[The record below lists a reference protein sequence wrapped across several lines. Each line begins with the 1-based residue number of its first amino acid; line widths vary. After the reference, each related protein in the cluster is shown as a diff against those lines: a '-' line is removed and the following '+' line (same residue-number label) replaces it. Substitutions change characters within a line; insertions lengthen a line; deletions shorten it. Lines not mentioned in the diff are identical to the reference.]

1 MSEEIVNKVASS
13 GLITIDLAEFI
24 PRGERAVI
32 DLKDQ
37 LWQGLVLKEKD
48 FRQYIKD
55 HNWAEYKDK
64 FVAVYCSTDAI
75 IPAWAFMLVASALAP
90 HAKRMVQGNAETLE
104 TVLFIESLQKINP
117 EDYRDTRVVV
127 KGCGDEKVPFAAYA
141 ELTSRLQPVVKN
153 LMFGEP
159 CSTVPV
165 FKRAKE

>member
-24 PRGERAVI
+24 PQGERAII

-75 IPAWAFMLVASALAP
+75 IPAWAFMLVASALTP
-90 HAKRMVQGNAETLE
+90 HAKRVVQGNAETLE

-117 EDYRDTRVVV
+117 EDYRDARVVV

>member
-13 GLITIDLAEFI
+13 GLITIDLTEYI
-24 PRGERAVI
+24 PRGEMAVI

-48 FRQYIKD
+48 FREYIKD
-55 HNWAEYKDK
+55 HNWEQYRDK
-64 FVAVYCSTDAI
+64 NIAVYCSADAI
-75 IPAWAFMLVASALAP
+75 IQAWAFMLVTAALAP
-90 HAKRMVQGNAETLE
+90 FAKRVVHGNAETLE

-117 EDYRDTRVVV
+117 EDYRNARVVV
-127 KGCGDEKVPFAAYA
+127 KGCGDEKVPFSAYA
-141 ELTSRLQPVVKN
+141 ELTARLQPVVKN

-165 FKRAKE
+165 YKRAKE

>member
-24 PRGERAVI
+24 PRGETDAI

-55 HNWAEYKDK
+55 HNWEQYQNKN
-64 FVAVYCSTDAI
+64 VAVYCSADAI
-75 IPAWAFMLVASALAP
+75 IQAWAFMLVAAALAP
-90 HAKRMVQGNAETLE
+90 YAKRVVQGNAETLE

-117 EDYRDTRVVV
+117 EDYRNARVVV
-127 KGCGDEKVPFAAYA
+127 KGCGDEKVPFAAYT
-141 ELTSRLQPVVKN
+141 ELTTRLQPVVKN
-153 LMFGEP
+153 LLFGEP

-165 FKRAKE
+165 YKKPKG